1 MSAMQDT
8 RRQLDAYRQRAAT
21 FWGARNKRER
31 NLLTIAA
38 VVIIA
43 GLFYALL
50 IDPALSGRSQLEKQ
64 LPALR
69 RQAAEVQSLTR
80 EATNLKSNA
89 VAPSPATKESVE
101 SSLNSRGLKPQNV
114 IVNGE
119 LVRVQL
125 NGASFA
131 GLIDWLTEMQRTARL
146 AVLDAN
152 IDGQAQVDTV
162 NANLTLR
169 QQRGEQT
176 Q

>member
-1 MSAMQDT
+1 MQNVRKQADD
-8 RRQLDAYRQRAAT
+8 LRQRAAT

-43 GLFYALL
+43 GLFYVLL
-50 IDPALSGRSQLEKQ
+50 IDPALSGRAQLEKQ

-69 RQAAEVQSLTR
+69 RQAAEVQSLAR
-80 EATNLKSNA
+80 EATNLKSSA
-89 VAPSPATKESVE
+89 VTSPPATKESVE

-114 IVNGE
+114 IINGE

-131 GLIDWLTEMQRTARL
+131 SLLDWLTEMQRTARL

-152 IDGQAQVDTV
+152 IDGQPQPDTV

-169 QQRGEQT
+169 QQRGEPT